1 MKIAYGI
8 AYAANEEEEPLL
20 PHELEIPDEINDDYD
35 TIANYIYDKTKFVAT
50 SFLIAYC

>member
-20 PHELEIPDEINDDYD
+20 PHELEIPDEINDDA
-35 TIANYIYDKTKFVAT
+35 IANYIYDKTKFVAT